1 MMRVT
6 AICIISWGNNS
17 EIEFSEVLL
26 DGVEFEP
33 EVPIGISNGSLFTR
47 FERARL
53 AYASSRFDIKA
64 NGSDRTA
71 TATWLVSM
79 LRRAQFL
86 FRSVIQTIFE
96 TYTLV
101 RTMVVF
107 CKLTNLW
114 HDIRVFKGRI
124 EGHSA
129 RVNDLTWYCRFCERL
144 LITIIGVKPLV
155 NIFLNDLEVSLD
167 LFLLNFDIWPHL
179 DPKFKLQSLLNRW
192 HGSIVCR

>member
-1 MMRVT
+1 MIRVT
-6 AICIISWGNNS
+6 AICIISWGNDS

-33 EVPIGISNGSLFTR
+33 KVPIGISDGALLAR

-53 AYASSRFDIKA
+53 AYASSRFHIKA
-64 NGSDRTA
+64 DGSDRTA

-79 LRRAQFL
+79 LWRAQFL

-96 TYTLV
+96 TDTLV
-101 RTMVVF
+101 STMVF

-124 EGHSA
+124 EGHAA
-129 RVNDLTWYCRFCERL
+129 RINDITWYCRCCERL
-144 LITIIGVKPLV
+144 LIIIIGVKPLV
-155 NIFLNDLEVSLD
+155 YILLHDFKVSLD

-179 DPKFKLQSLLNRW
+179 DPKF
-192 HGSIVCR
+192 